1 MMLRL
6 TSQTDNT
13 VRRREMGT
21 DTSKAEAELWARCK
35 RGRAVD
41 LACVNDAGRRVWGI
55 WGIRAIWV
63 SGWVERSEW
72 RPAGPGWANCQRASA
87 DCY

>member
-1 MMLRL
+1 MLRL

-41 LACVNDAGRRVWGI
+41 LACVNDAGRRG
-55 WGIRAIWV
+55 RT
-63 SGWVERSEW
+63 
-72 RPAGPGWANCQRASA
+72 ANVQVPIVIEGS
-87 DCY
+87 